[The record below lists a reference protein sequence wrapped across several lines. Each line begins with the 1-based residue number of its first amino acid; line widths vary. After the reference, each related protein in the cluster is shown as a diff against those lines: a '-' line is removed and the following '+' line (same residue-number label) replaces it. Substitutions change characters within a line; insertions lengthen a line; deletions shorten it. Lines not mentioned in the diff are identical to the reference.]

1 MTPKLARVVDP
12 IFLYT
17 LELLERI
24 ARRESVSPQ
33 EEQLRLRAL
42 IEQADALFGAEPEW
56 DAAKYALVSWI
67 DEVLLDTPWDGQDW
81 WSNNIL
87 EVALFNSRLCNEK
100 FYLRAAEFLTDPA
113 DPDKAPL
120 YRRFR
125 ETFYRAFAEDMLVG
139 GCTTA
144 LGVGGLLITPFKS
157 AYLPDRLRS
166 MPANT
171 AAERQAKL
179 LQAEDILR
187 QCAEVEADGW
197 GWMPHVLNLVVNIGA
212 GLTTVLAFNRPW
224 TDGLITF
231 GESEAVSLLNI
242 FTQPRKNLKALKGY
256 EAKYKGGDSTGYGDG
271 YDNEIFFTLVPGGV
285 GIGMKF

>member
-1 MTPKLARVVDP
+1 MRNNRVICLIAALMLLAASANQAFAQKKPQPGPTGLSDAQVTERLSYIENALYSAQPHAQGWWYSWMAVYASATIVQGTLAGYHWNDWRHDHHP
-12 IFLYT
+12 LYT
-17 LELLERI
+17 RKI
-24 ARRESVSPQ
+24 R
-33 EEQLRLRAL
+33 
-42 IEQADALFGAEPEW
+42 
-56 DAAKYALVSWI
+56 
-67 DEVLLDTPWDGQDW
+67 
-81 WSNNIL
+81 N
-87 EVALFNSRLCNEK
+87 
-100 FYLRAAEFLTDPA
+100 
-113 DPDKAPL
+113 
-120 YRRFR
+120 
-125 ETFYRAFAEDMLVG
+125 RAFAEDMLIG

-242 FTQPRKNLKALKGY
+242 FTQPRKNLKALKNY
-256 EAKYKGGDSTGYGDG
+256 EAKYKGGDKTGHGDG

>member
-1 MTPKLARVVDP
+1 MVFVLFASTGPVFAQKQPLLPALNDAQVTERLNYIENALYSAQPGAQGWWYSWMAIYASATIVQGTLAGHHWKDWRHDHHP
-12 IFLYT
+12 LYT
-17 LELLERI
+17 RKI
-24 ARRESVSPQ
+24 R
-33 EEQLRLRAL
+33 
-42 IEQADALFGAEPEW
+42 
-56 DAAKYALVSWI
+56 
-67 DEVLLDTPWDGQDW
+67 
-81 WSNNIL
+81 N
-87 EVALFNSRLCNEK
+87 
-100 FYLRAAEFLTDPA
+100 
-113 DPDKAPL
+113 
-120 YRRFR
+120 
-125 ETFYRAFAEDMLVG
+125 RAFAEDMLVG

-187 QCAEVEADGW
+187 QCAEVERDGW

-242 FTQPRKNLKALKGY
+242 FTQPRKNVKNLKNY
-256 EAKYKGGDSTGYGDG
+256 EAKYKGGQKTGSYEE
-271 YDNEIFFTLVPGGV
+271 YETEIFFTLVPGGIGV
-285 GIGMKF
+285 GMKF